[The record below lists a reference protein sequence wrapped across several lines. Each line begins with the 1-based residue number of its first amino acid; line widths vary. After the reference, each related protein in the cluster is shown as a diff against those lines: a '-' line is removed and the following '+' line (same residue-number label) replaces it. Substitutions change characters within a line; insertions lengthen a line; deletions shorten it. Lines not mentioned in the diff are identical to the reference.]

1 MVKHSRINMTARL
14 YEISDGTI
22 PDQISD
28 NEYKTQFRD
37 RILPEWREL
46 KDERGHQDPHDI
58 VDGTMPCIC
67 GHKLSAQYFKI
78 FNTING
84 NMAIVGSGC
93 VKYVR
98 DKNLQSLTPSQ
109 VKKIVKQKLEGAL
122 NYKGYKSYFD
132 DMNEYT
138 KNIVKIVS
146 EEWSLVKTA
155 TYLKV
160 YRENPNIT
168 AMLIDQMHAK
178 AIKVVDDARKE
189 NSLNYDQKE
198 TLREKERLLSKK
210 ITELQNKIHKLEC
223 SIDQIE
229 YENKQLTKLNVLNE
243 HFFEN
248 TY

>member
-22 PDQISD
+22 PDEISD
-28 NEYKTQFRD
+28 NEYKTQFRE

-46 KDERGHQDPHDI
+46 KNERGHQDPHDI

-78 FNTING
+78 FNTHNG
-84 NMAIVGSGC
+84 NMAIIGSGC
-93 VKYVR
+93 VKYIR
-98 DKNLQSLTPSQ
+98 KHDLQSLTPKE
-109 VKKIVKQKLEGAL
+109 VKKIVKKKLEGAL
-122 NYKGYKSYFD
+122 NYTGYKSYFD

-168 AMLIDQMHAK
+168 AMLIDQMHTKAVDQIKGAK
-178 AIKVVDDARKE
+178 EAD
-189 NSLNYDQKE
+189 SLNYNQKQSLLQE
-198 TLREKERLLSKK
+198 SDRLKK
-210 ITELQNKIHKLEC
+210 KNTELQNKIHKLES

>member
-22 PDQISD
+22 PDEISD
-28 NEYKTQFRD
+28 NEYRELFRTK
-37 RILPEWREL
+37 ILPEWREL
-46 KDERGHQDPHDI
+46 KDEKGHQDPHDI
-58 VDGTMPCIC
+58 ADGTMPCIC

-78 FNTING
+78 FNTHNG
-84 NMAIVGSGC
+84 NMAIIGSGC
-93 VKYVR
+93 VKYIR
-98 DKNLQSLTPSQ
+98 KHDLQSLTPKE
-109 VKKIVKQKLEGAL
+109 VKKIVKNKLEGAL

-168 AMLIDQMHAK
+168 AMLIDQMHTK
-178 AIKVVDDARKE
+178 AIDQIKGAKE
-189 NSLNYDQKE
+189 ADSLNYDQKE
-198 TLREKERLLSKK
+198 VLREKERALIKK
-210 ITELQNKIHKLEC
+210 ITELQKKIDKLES
-223 SIDQIE
+223 SIEEIE
-229 YENKQLTKLNVLNE
+229 YENKELSNLNVLQE
-243 HFFEN
+243 HFFDN

>member
-1 MVKHSRINMTARL
+1 MTARL

-22 PDQISD
+22 PDEISD
-28 NEYKTQFRD
+28 NEYKTQFRE

-46 KDERGHQDPHDI
+46 KNERGHQDPHDI

-78 FNTING
+78 FNTHNG
-84 NMAIVGSGC
+84 NMAIIGSGC
-93 VKYVR
+93 VKYIR
-98 DKNLQSLTPSQ
+98 KHDLQSLTPKE
-109 VKKIVKQKLEGAL
+109 VKKIVKKKLEGAL
-122 NYKGYKSYFD
+122 NYTGYKSYFD

-168 AMLIDQMHAK
+168 AMLIDQMHTKAVDQIKGAK
-178 AIKVVDDARKE
+178 EAD
-189 NSLNYDQKE
+189 SLNYNQKQSLLQE
-198 TLREKERLLSKK
+198 SDRLKK
-210 ITELQNKIHKLEC
+210 KNTELQNKIHKLES